1 MKTSKTILLVTL
13 LTLIST
19 TTSAAE
25 SRRELLCDL
34 EEKLS
39 IKESRVYRESLRWG
53 TTIDNYANIKD
64 RVDALQVQA
73 RVLVKN
79 NCLLGNPSSAVSAQL
94 TTLWTEGC
102 APIVN
107 PTLNP
112 LCMRF
117 KDINDGSNTAR
128 LTSEIPALST
138 LLNGQDSADC
148 TAGVSDGTII
158 PNKSDADELSE
169 LIQINAAGR

>member
-1 MKTSKTILLVTL
+1 MKNSKKLLLLALFTL
-13 LTLIST
+13 FS
-19 TTSAAE
+19 SATHAQV

-53 TTIDNYANIKD
+53 TTVDNYANIKD
-64 RVDALQVQA
+64 RVDPLQVQA
-73 RVLVKN
+73 RAIVKN
-79 NCLLGNPSSAVSAQL
+79 NCLQGNPSSAVSARL

-112 LCMRF
+112 VCMRF
-117 KDINDGSNTAR
+117 LSLNDGMNVSR
-128 LTSEIPALST
+128 LSQEIPSLRALI
-138 LLNGQDSADC
+138 DSGESSDC
-148 TAGVSDGTII
+148 SPGVSDSTVIKDLNRTPGQII
-158 PNKSDADELSE
+158 E
-169 LIQINAAGR
+169 NAAGRR